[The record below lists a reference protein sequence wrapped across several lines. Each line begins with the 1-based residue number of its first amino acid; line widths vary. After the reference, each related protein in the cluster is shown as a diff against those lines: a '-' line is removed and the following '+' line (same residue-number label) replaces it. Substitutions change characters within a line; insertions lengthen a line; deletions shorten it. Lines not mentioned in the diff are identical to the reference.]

1 LKSSPVPPERTPTT
15 GQRVGAGRVT
25 PDPSGVLPV
34 AAARLRNCYQRHPA
48 GVRGLH
54 PCTRCRGQPPYKAE
68 RKECVM
74 RFHGDFS
81 FTVYQVSTDLESL
94 IGQVQAAGLDRP
106 EAVKLIA
113 ERIAAKPG
121 LQDEVIRMV
130 AAAALDEFKRDAAL
144 S

>member
-1 LKSSPVPPERTPTT
+1 
-15 GQRVGAGRVT
+15 
-25 PDPSGVLPV
+25 
-34 AAARLRNCYQRHPA
+34 
-48 GVRGLH
+48 
-54 PCTRCRGQPPYKAE
+54 
-68 RKECVM
+68 M

-113 ERIAAKPG
+113 ERIAARPG